1 MLRSDLCDFSDA
13 YIAMKRILLLQNQI
27 MQKEIKVLDL
37 KIMYHLST
45 AFQRSI
51 MY

>member
-13 YIAMKRILLLQNQI
+13 SIAMKGNLLLQNQI

-37 KIMYHLST
+37 KIMYHLLT
-45 AFQRSI
+45 EFQRSI
-51 MY
+51 MF